1 MFNLVD
7 LYKMK
12 LARSRDN
19 KDTTKY
25 YKDKIKQAEGHSK
38 EHTKSLEQ
46 LHQLNKLKMDFVN
59 KKRKKV

>member
-1 MFNLVD
+1 MQM
-7 LYKMK
+7 YKMK
-12 LARSRDN
+12 LARSRGN

-25 YKDKIKQAEGHSK
+25 YEDKIKQAEGNSK
-38 EHTKSLEQ
+38 EHTKNLEQ